1 VAGKI
6 LQNEVISLFDIIQE
20 NVDNKPFKFK
30 GIAMI
35 KDSIS
40 GNGRRYSGALVES
53 TVNNVKSIIEAN
65 GAYPLTVMADHPNG
79 FTSNKTLTTVGKI
92 TDMYM
97 EGNNA
102 IIEAEIANTSVGKD
116 VQELIRGKFV
126 EGLSIRAS
134 KAKMKKMNIDG
145 RSVNDVLE
153 MELNGVD
160 LVTNPGVKGAR
171 VLDILESAENSG
183 VFISI
188 AEEEIVDIEEDKMDY
203 SKITLEELKANRKD
217 LVESLKVEFKPVFES
232 ELKVN
237 ELQES
242 VDNLTSDKTELQ
254 GKLDESEKTHKEL
267 KESFDAK
274 EAELK
279 EAQKQLQEIKEA
291 EEAAKL
297 AEEKAKREKHI
308 AEKVTE
314 LKFADSVKAKIKEE
328 VSTLESIEEIDAKI
342 AEKVEFLNMVIKEST
357 GVDISG
363 KGHSSEK
370 NKKDDQDF
378 MDLVMKY

>member
-1 VAGKI
+1 M
-6 LQNEVISLFDIIQE
+6 FDIIQE
-20 NVDNKPFKFK
+20 NVDNKSFKFK

-53 TVNNVKSIIEAN
+53 TVQNVKNVIEAN

-171 VLDILESAENSG
+171 VLDILESAEHSG

-188 AEEEIVDIEEDKMDY
+188 AEEEIVDIEEEKMDY
-203 SKITLEELKANRKD
+203 SKITLEELKSQRKD

-242 VDNLTSDKTELQ
+242 VDNLTSDKTDLQ
-254 GKLDESEKTHKEL
+254 NKVEESAQAHKEL
-267 KESFDAK
+267 QESFDSQK
-274 EAELK
+274 LELE
-279 EAQKQLQEIKEA
+279 EAQKQLKEIKEA
-291 EEAAKL
+291 EEAAKI
-297 AEEKAKREKHI
+297 AEEKAKREAHI
-308 AEKVTE
+308 AEAIAE
-314 LKFADSVKAKIKEE
+314 LKFADSVKTKIKEE
-328 VSTLESIEEIDAKI
+328 VSALESVEEIDAKI

-357 GVDISG
+357 GVDLSG
-363 KGHSSEK
+363 QGHTGENSK
-370 NKKDDQDF
+370 NKKNDDQDF
-378 MDLVMKY
+378 IDMVMKY

>member
-1 VAGKI
+1 MF
-6 LQNEVISLFDIIQE
+6 NIIQE
-20 NVDNKPFKFK
+20 SIDNKPFKFK

-40 GNGRRYSGALVES
+40 ANDKRYSGKLVENV
-53 TVNNVKSIIEAN
+53 VNNVKNIIETN

-92 TDMYM
+92 TDMYL

-102 IIEAEIANTSVGKD
+102 VIEAEIANTSVGKD

-134 KAKMKKMNIDG
+134 KAKMKKVNIEG

-171 VLDILESAENSG
+171 VLDILESADNSG
-183 VFISI
+183 VYVSI
-188 AEEEIVDIEEDKMDY
+188 DEEEIVNIEEDKMDY
-203 SKITLEELKANRKD
+203 SKIVLEELKQNRPD
-217 LVESLKVEFKPVFES
+217 LVAILKGEFQPVFES

-237 ELQES
+237 ELKES
-242 VDNLTSDKTELQ
+242 VDNLTTGKTELET
-254 GKLDESEKTHKEL
+254 KLQESEKAQKDL
-267 KESFDAK
+267 QESFNSQKAK
-274 EAELK
+274 LEEAENKLK
-279 EAQKQLQEIKEA
+279 EIKEA
-291 EEAAKL
+291 EEKAI
-297 AEEKAKREKHI
+297 AEAEKAKRDAHI
-308 AEKVTE
+308 SDEIAK
-314 LKFADSVKAKIKEE
+314 LKFANSVKEKIKSK
-328 VSTLESIEEIDAKI
+328 VSVLESVEEIDAAIK
-342 AEKVEFLNMVIKEST
+342 EEVEFLNMVIKEST

-363 KGHSSEK
+363 KGHTEK
-370 NKKDDQDF
+370 NRKDDDQKF
-378 MDLVMKY
+378 MDMVMKY